1 MFLLANGT
9 TLFYSCFKVVLRLF
23 RVDFRTTLFCI
34 HFMVVLR
41 LFRYRVAGAYAN
53 FERNYHHACCS
64 GVASVVL
71 PEVYLDRYRTTLFG
85 EVVPGLFHRYA
96 QIAVWNNVVPNVILE

>member
-41 LFRYRVAGAYAN
+41 LFRYQHRTTWFYKLFYGCSRVILAQS
-53 FERNYHHACCS
+53 E
-64 GVASVVL
+64 
-71 PEVYLDRYRTTLFG
+71 ELDRYRTTCPQNNVFG

-96 QIAVWNNVVPNVILE
+96 QIAVWNNVVPNDILE